1 MLFCPCGI
9 GLAQF
14 KLKMILSEQV
24 NPVNA
29 FTEFALVKSQ
39 SPQIDFSDESTG
51 LFTLLAE
58 LSQILAGTDGFGN
71 ISNRALELLKQNFG
85 VVRAAVLLCDNNY
98 SDEIQTVASFGWPL
112 RKRKYLSGLQN
123 SSRLSVIREVLK
135 TGSEFISVT
144 PHRTLT
150 ANGKLLSSSPPP
162 KDTILVLCFPM
173 RLEQNPPLGAFSLE
187 VSCSDPQSK
196 QNLLQL
202 FRMVTLMLTQALT
215 LNQLVEA
222 ATQRMLE
229 DNSNLRA
236 ELSERYDFSHIIGNS
251 GPMREVYEQIAQVAC
266 TNTTVLITGES
277 GTGKELVA
285 HALHINSPR
294 ASKPFIKVNC
304 AALPEELIAS
314 ELFGHERGAYT
325 GAEKTKPGRFDLAE
339 GGTLFLDEIGE
350 LKVNIQIQLLRVL
363 QQREYERIGGIKTIK
378 ADVRIIVAT
387 NRDLEKEVAAG
398 RFRADLYYRLNVFT
412 ISTPALR
419 ERPDDISALAEYFL
433 KKHARAHRKAQLR
446 LSTRALDYL
455 KSYSWPGNVRE
466 LENVLERAVV
476 VADGPLIQHYH
487 LPPSLQTIEPV
498 QSEKRGGLL
507 EEVDTFE
514 RELILDA
521 LKNTRGK
528 RTQAA
533 KQLKISE
540 RLLTYKVKKYG
551 IDCEMFRR

>member
-71 ISNRALELLKQNFG
+71 VSNRALELLKQNFG

-173 RLEQNPPLGAFSLE
+173 RLEQDPPLGAFSLE

-350 LKVNIQIQLLRVL
+350 LNVNIQIQLLRVL